1 MGFFADFLHLSL
13 ISPGGNYIE
22 SETVTWDDERSS
34 EAAMGGAQH
43 RLVRDN
49 EQKKNDVLYVTVLG
63 MEGGGAFKGTV
74 VDEVAI
80 S

>member
-34 EAAMGGAQH
+34 EAAIGGAQ
-43 RLVRDN
+43 RPVCVLMCI
-49 EQKKNDVLYVTVLG
+49 KKTDVLYITVLG
-63 MEGGGAFKGTV
+63 REGGGAVKEV
-74 VDEVAI
+74 VFDEVAI